1 MPNLVMSKET
11 PNSKK
16 RVEIRW
22 DADGYR
28 LVRKSAQSCDL
39 SVSEFVRR
47 CSMGLKILTTADK
60 TAVSEIRKIAGML
73 KYYYPKNSNWTT
85 DEKRRYWAGY
95 EKLVGIADRIEH
107 GRMPPSNDLP
117 KDGA

>member
-1 MPNLVMSKET
+1 MSKKT

-28 LVRKSAQSCDL
+28 TVRDSAQSCDL

-47 CSMGLKILTTADK
+47 CAMGLKILTTADK

-73 KYYYPKNSNWTT
+73 KHYYPKNSNWTT

-95 EKLVGIADRIEH
+95 EKLVGIAYRLEH
-107 GRMPPSNDLP
+107 GRTPPSNDLP

>member
-1 MPNLVMSKET
+1 MPNLVMSKKT

-28 LVRKSAQSCDL
+28 MVRESAQSCDL

-47 CSMGLKILTTADK
+47 CSMGLKILTTVGAD
-60 TAVSEIRKIAGML
+60 AIL
-73 KYYYPKNSNWTT
+73 TT
-85 DEKRRYWAGY
+85 R
-95 EKLVGIADRIEH
+95 ADPILTRE
-107 GRMPPSNDLP
+107 GRP
-117 KDGA
+117 A

>member
-1 MPNLVMSKET
+1 MSKKT
-11 PNSKK
+11 PNRKK

-28 LVRKSAQSCDL
+28 LVRESAQSCDL

-47 CSMGLKILTTADK
+47 CAMGLKILTTADK

-73 KYYYPKNSNWTT
+73 KHYYPKNSNWTT

-95 EKLVGIADRIEH
+95 EKLVGIANRIEH
-107 GRMPPSNDLP
+107 GRPPPSNDPP

>member
-1 MPNLVMSKET
+1 MSKKT
-11 PNSKK
+11 PNSKR

-22 DADGYR
+22 DADDYR
-28 LVRKSAQSCDL
+28 TLRDTAQTCDL
-39 SVSEFVRR
+39 TVSEFVRR
-47 CSMGLKILTTADK
+47 CAMGLKILTTADQ

-73 KYYYPKNSNWTT
+73 KHYYPKNSNWTT

-107 GRMPPSNDLP
+107 GRTQPSNGLP

>member
-1 MPNLVMSKET
+1 MSKKT

-28 LVRKSAQSCDL
+28 LVRESAQACDL

-47 CSMGLKILTTADK
+47 CAMGLKILTTADK
-60 TAVSEIRKIAGML
+60 TAVGEIRKIAGML
-73 KYYYPKNSNWTT
+73 RHYYPKNSNWTT

-107 GRMPPSNDLP
+107 GRTRASIDPLE
-117 KDGA
+117 DGA

>member
-1 MPNLVMSKET
+1 MSKKT

-28 LVRKSAQSCDL
+28 MVRESAQSCDL

>member
-1 MPNLVMSKET
+1 MSKKT
-11 PNSKK
+11 PNRKK

-22 DADGYR
+22 DADDYR
-28 LVRKSAQSCDL
+28 SLRDTAQSCDL
-39 SVSEFVRR
+39 TVSEFVRR
-47 CSMGLKILTTADK
+47 CAMGLKILTTADK

-73 KYYYPKNSNWTT
+73 KHHYPKNSNWTT

-107 GRMPPSNDLP
+107 GRTLPSNDLP
-117 KDGA
+117 KEGA